1 MSKPVKIVLL
11 AVALAALAIG
21 ALNLMFNRSFTK
33 EVPVF
38 TASRWTS
45 GNRIFPTQIAVKPTS
60 VVRYTPKLF
69 GSLEQTIAI
78 DQISSVKIVA
88 GVMFSDVL
96 IETTGG
102 SQPIVCH
109 GHWKKDAESIR
120 DAINKAQSGRRQARN

>member
-1 MSKPVKIVLL
+1 MSKPARIGLL
-11 AVALAALAIG
+11 ALVVAALAMG

-33 EVPVF
+33 DVPVYS
-38 TASRWTS
+38 ASRWTA
-45 GNRIFPTQIAVKPTS
+45 GNRIFPTQIAVKPAA

-78 DQISSVKIVA
+78 DQISSVKIVS
-88 GVMFSDVL
+88 GVLFADVL

-120 DAINKAQSGRRQARN
+120 DAINKAQSGRRGARS